1 MRVNVGIDSKK
12 VSTHEVRNPYY
23 RAGFEV
29 SVVTRCALIPE
40 HQMWLVSD
48 PIHTRHLFEASSVA
62 LLDVKEMKKFAFS
75 DERKAVME

>member
-1 MRVNVGIDSKK
+1 M
-12 VSTHEVRNPYY
+12 
-23 RAGFEV
+23 
-29 SVVTRCALIPE
+29 VTGCVLIPE